1 MPLDE
6 LRQHVRR
13 SVAERVP
20 VDERER
26 RSIAAFLAAYDE
38 LSDPF
43 SEDADITHVTGSA
56 IVVGAR
62 GVVLHRHKRLGIWL
76 QPGGHVEAGESP
88 REGALREAIE
98 ETGLRLRFDD
108 AWPSLV
114 HVDVHPGP
122 RGHTHFDLRY
132 IVTGDDSDPT
142 PPEGESPECY
152 WFSWPDALAM
162 AEPGLIGALEA
173 VFEQIT
179 GQKAPPRRITTVIF
193 DYGGVF
199 SVSPFGKLA
208 EAETALGLAPDTIV
222 NLLGYGIS
230 IPEPTSGEPY
240 VNKWHLLE
248 TGEIDFAEYSAWVD
262 ARAVEVFG
270 KQVSLGEV
278 FGSGFGSM
286 TIYWPMVHEAQ
297 RLKAAGYRIA
307 ICSNNIAVYR
317 DAWQSQIPIDIF
329 EVVIDSSEV
338 GVRKPDPA
346 IYQLTCERL
355 GISPAQAVFLD
366 DHPANVRG
374 AIDAGLSG
382 VLVGDDVIAAID
394 ELRAMLK

>member
-1 MPLDE
+1 MLPDE

-13 SVAERVP
+13 SVVDRVA
-20 VDERER
+20 VDARER
-26 RSIAAFLAAYDE
+26 RSVAAFLDAYDG
-38 LSDPF
+38 LDDPF
-43 SEDADITHVTGSA
+43 NEDADIIHVTGSA
-56 IVVGAR
+56 IVVGSR

-76 QPGGHVEAGESP
+76 QPGGHIDAGETP
-88 REGALREAIE
+88 WEGALREAIE
-98 ETGLRLRFDD
+98 ETGLQLRL
-108 AWPSLV
+108 AEPTLV

-122 RGHTHFDLRY
+122 RGHTHLDLRY
-132 IVTGDDSDPT
+132 VVTGDDSDPS
-142 PPEGESPECY
+142 PPDGESPECY
-152 WFSWPDALAM
+152 WFAWPDALAM
-162 AEPGLIGALEA
+162 AEPGLIGALE
-173 VFEQIT
+173 VVYEQVT
-179 GQKAPPRRITTVIF
+179 GHQPPPRRITTVIF

-199 SVSPFGKLA
+199 SVSPFSKLA
-208 EAETALGLAPDTIV
+208 GAEVALGLAPDTIV
-222 NLLGYGIS
+222 NLLGYGLN
-230 IPEPTSGEPY
+230 IPEPENGEPY

-248 TGEIDFAEYSAWVD
+248 TGEIEFSEYSAWVD

-270 KQVSLGEV
+270 KEVSLGEV

-346 IYQLTCERL
+346 IYHLTCERL
-355 GISPAQAVFLD
+355 GISPSQAVFLD

-374 AIDAGLSG
+374 AIDAGLSA
-382 VLVGDDVIAAID
+382 VLVGDDILAAIN
-394 ELRAMLK
+394 ELQGVLR